1 MLKKTKK
8 TKNDIIK
15 VGEVEDDEE
24 EETARIKWRD
34 LEVYHLIAI
43 RGEMD
48 EEFAKIA
55 NKQGRIF
62 TIIFFKLIINL
73 KN

>member
-15 VGEVEDDEE
+15 VGEAEDDEE

-62 TIIFFKLIINL
+62 TIIFFQINN
-73 KN
+73 KFEN